1 MMSYLLQG
9 HIAVVTGAG
18 SGIGQGIA
26 VGYAVEG
33 ARVIA
38 VDINEAG
45 AVETVAMIDKAGGD
59 AVSYKLDVTDAATCR
74 ALADTVARDIGQVSV
89 LVTMRVSCAAPRLR
103 PTPPCRIGI
112 MCCR

>member
-1 MMSYLLQG
+1 
-9 HIAVVTGAG
+9 
-18 SGIGQGIA
+18 
-26 VGYAVEG
+26 
-33 ARVIA
+33 
-38 VDINEAG
+38 
-45 AVETVAMIDKAGGD
+45 
-59 AVSYKLDVTDAATCR
+59 VSYKLDVTDAATCR